1 MIYIYLNLTKFGYD
15 FALLVFSKHFQ
26 KGRCS
31 QNTKQIESKLWGKK
45 MAEPMTNY
53 GYEKLCAELK
63 NLKEVERPKIVVE
76 IDVARSHGDL
86 KENAEYH
93 AAREKQAFIEAR
105 INELG
110 LMLSQ
115 AQVIDPAT
123 LKHDKVSFGSSVK
136 ILNLDTD
143 KEFVYTLVGSMESN
157 PSRGLISVSSP
168 IAKALMGKKQG
179 DEVSIMLPS
188 GENEF
193 EILEVFY
200 KEIVFGD

>member
-1 MIYIYLNLTKFGYD
+1 MGG
-15 FALLVFSKHFQ
+15 V
-26 KGRCS
+26 
-31 QNTKQIESKLWGKK
+31 
-45 MAEPMTNY
+45 MATEPMTNY

-63 NLKEVERPKIVVE
+63 NLKEVERPRIVVE

-110 LMLSQ
+110 QMLAN
-115 AQVIDPAT
+115 AQIIDPAS
-123 LKHDKVSFGSSVK
+123 LPHDKVSFGSSVK
-136 ILNLDTD
+136 IVNLDTD
-143 KEFVYTLVGSMESN
+143 KEFIYTLVGSMESD

-168 IAKALMGKKQG
+168 IAKALIGKKEG

-200 KEIVFGD
+200 REINFKGE

>member
-1 MIYIYLNLTKFGYD
+1 MYLKLCIILRKNVAFSLCFFSFAKLVGFINYI
-15 FALLVFSKHFQ
+15 LVF
-26 KGRCS
+26 G
-31 QNTKQIESKLWGKK
+31 GA
-45 MAEPMTNY
+45 MATEPMTNY

-63 NLKEVERPKIVVE
+63 NLREVERPRIVVE

-110 LMLSQ
+110 AMLAN
-115 AQVIDPAT
+115 AQIIDPAT
-123 LKHDKVSFGSSVK
+123 LPHNKVSFGSSVK
-136 ILNLDTD
+136 IVNLDTEQ
-143 KEFVYTLVGSMESN
+143 EFVYTLVGSMESK
-157 PSRGLISVSSP
+157 PSKGLISVSSP
-168 IAKALMGKKQG
+168 IAKALIGKSVG
-179 DEVSIMLPS
+179 DEVSITLPS

-200 KEIVFGD
+200 KEIVFED

>member
-1 MIYIYLNLTKFGYD
+1 MIK
-15 FALLVFSKHFQ
+15 
-26 KGRCS
+26 
-31 QNTKQIESKLWGKK
+31 
-45 MAEPMTNY
+45 EPMTNY

-63 NLKEVERPKIVVE
+63 NLKEIERPKIVVE

-110 LMLSQ
+110 VMLAN
-115 AQVIDPAT
+115 AQVIDPST
-123 LKHDKVSFGSSVK
+123 LSHDKVSFGSSVK

-157 PSRGLISVSSP
+157 PSKGLISVSSP
-168 IAKALMGKKQG
+168 IAKSLIGKSQG
-179 DEVSIMLPS
+179 DEVTIELPN

-200 KEIVFGD
+200 KDIVFED

>member
-1 MIYIYLNLTKFGYD
+1 MIK
-15 FALLVFSKHFQ
+15 
-26 KGRCS
+26 
-31 QNTKQIESKLWGKK
+31 
-45 MAEPMTNY
+45 EPMTNY

-110 LMLSQ
+110 VMLAN
-115 AQVIDPAT
+115 AQVIDPST
-123 LKHDKVSFGSSVK
+123 LSHDKVSFGSSVK

-143 KEFVYTLVGSMESN
+143 KEFIYTLVGSMESN
-157 PSRGLISVSSP
+157 PSKGLISVSSP
-168 IAKALMGKKQG
+168 IAKSLIGKSQG
-179 DEVSIMLPS
+179 DEITIELPN

-200 KEIVFGD
+200 KDIVFED

>member
-1 MIYIYLNLTKFGYD
+1 
-15 FALLVFSKHFQ
+15 
-26 KGRCS
+26 
-31 QNTKQIESKLWGKK
+31 
-45 MAEPMTNY
+45 MATEPMTNY

-63 NLKEVERPKIVVE
+63 NLKEVERPRIVVE

-110 LMLSQ
+110 QMLAN
-115 AQVIDPAT
+115 AQIIEPAS
-123 LKHDKVSFGSSVK
+123 LPHDKVSFGSSVK
-136 ILNLDTD
+136 IVNLDTD
-143 KEFVYTLVGSMESN
+143 KEFVYTLVGSMESD

-168 IAKALMGKKQG
+168 IAKALIGKKEG

-188 GENEF
+188 GENEL

-200 KEIVFGD
+200 REINFKGE